1 MDKLEPKAIRIL
13 SFENKELRSTEHNKE
28 MWYVV
33 SDVVAAVTESKDV
46 KQYIKR
52 MRSRDEGLAEIWNSI
67 TVALP
72 FQTAGGVQKLV
83 CSNQEGFFRIF
94 QSIRSKRLEPFKLW
108 LAKVGKERIEEID
121 NPALA
126 IERARQYYKDLG
138 YNEEWIN
145 TRLKSIEIRELLTD
159 EWKDRGIKE
168 GLEYSILTA
177 EIAKATFGLL
187 PSEHKKLKGL
197 KRENL
202 RDHMNNLELIFT
214 MLGEEVTRQNA
225 QEKDAQG
232 FDENRKSAIEGG
244 KAAGESRKALEKQTG
259 KNVISS
265 SNYKDQIAEAK
276 QNKKLSKPKDK
287 NDK

>member
-1 MDKLEPKAIRIL
+1 MSKLTPKEIRIL
-13 SFENKELRSTEHNKE
+13 SFEDKELRSIEHEGE

-33 SDVVAAVTESKDV
+33 NDVVEAITESKDV
-46 KQYIKR
+46 KQYVKR
-52 MRSRDEGLAEIWNSI
+52 MRSRDEELASVWDNI
-67 TVALP
+67 TLALP
-72 FQTAGGVQKLV
+72 FQTTGGVQNLV

-108 LAKVGKERIEEID
+108 LAQVGKERIEEIE
-121 NPALA
+121 NPVLA
-126 IERARQYYKDLG
+126 IERARQYYKELG
-138 YNEEWIN
+138 YDEEWIN

-159 EWKDRGIKE
+159 EWKERGISE
-168 GLEYSILTA
+168 GLEYAILTA

-197 KRENL
+197 KKENL

-225 QEKDAQG
+225 QENDAQG

-244 KAAGESRKALEKQTG
+244 KAAGESRRALEKQTG
-259 KNVISS
+259 NKVVSPVNFKAQIKQAKENKN
-265 SNYKDQIAEAK
+265 
-276 QNKKLSKPKDK
+276 LDK
-287 NDK
+287 GTDNQ